1 MRDPA
6 VELLCPVTATA
17 PFSAVLE
24 AIQSAP
30 DPAPIS
36 SEHVTWHGEGDA
48 ARPVVHGIEQALLS
62 ALETGAPFS
71 RDGVAWA
78 CEDAITTWHP
88 SAPAPQEPST
98 PAHPADAAPAP
109 TTTTGSR
116 ADGRDAPDEENR
128 S

>member
-1 MRDPA
+1 M
-6 VELLCPVTATA
+6 
-17 PFSAVLE
+17 LE